1 MNVQFVHAPV
11 HNAEQVREII
21 REAAA
26 IADEYDGAGLEHDT
40 VFKEAARLLGARV
53 SATLMEQPMP
63 LGLPRMDMPRGRG

>member
-11 HNAEQVREII
+11 HSPEQVREII

-26 IADEYDGAGLEHDT
+26 IADECDGAGLEHET
-40 VFKEAARLLGARV
+40 VFKEAVRLLGARV

-63 LGLPRMDMPRGRG
+63 LQLPRMDIPRNRG